1 MNVDHLVCQQ
11 VAYSQMFITTSQ
23 GNHSHNQTFSKP
35 IATDSLI
42 SLTTGSHIPVSNP
55 SCFLLIKDPPAY
67 FSFNL
72 DINTFFSQKYHIASV
87 VTKFT
92 AHVSPFWKTMVLP
105 VWDEDCSE
113 FLISFTGF
121 LRASLFQPHISLRL
135 GFLHN
140 IYFNQTADYN
150 RLTAEA
156 SMRSLLSPIKP
167 HIKETYKNVKQ
178 C

>member
-11 VAYSQMFITTSQ
+11 VAYSQMFITHSQ
-23 GNHSHNQTFSKP
+23 GNHSHTRHSPNLQLQIPSSLSQQEATYLSP
-35 IATDSLI
+35 IRAASYLH
-42 SLTTGSHIPVSNP
+42 L
-55 SCFLLIKDPPAY
+55 

-72 DINTFFSQKYHIASV
+72 DINTFFSQKYHITSS

-92 AHVSPFWKTMVLP
+92 AHVPPCWKTMILP
-105 VWDEDCSE
+105 VWDEDPWE

-121 LRASLFQPHISLRL
+121 FRASLFQPHTSLRL
-135 GFLHN
+135 GFVHN
-140 IYFNQTADYN
+140 IIYFNQTADCN

-167 HIKETYKNVKQ
+167 HIKETNKNVKQ